1 MFRHE
6 SLSSFKTAV
15 LVELE
20 KTNQERDHIGIL
32 NLCNSNQHFGG
43 PGTPRRR
50 AVQKYIARL
59 KGDLSIEQY
68 AETLTEHGVQLSK
81 TTEKLLAMSSRQTR
95 SSRPQSIGSIYS
107 DDDLS
112 ETELLPIMMATP
124 NRRTSNRT
132 TPRTTSNRTTPNR
145 TPTNRTTH
153 DRATHNQHQPII
165 SPTRALVNS
174 FDEMKVSRNSGA
186 ASRPSEYII
195 PHPELETKGTVND
208 PHVFHAD
215 VESMEL
221 NGGYGFEVTLVND
234 VKHENKVHPVIY
246 VTIPC
251 MPGDHKK
258 YKAETTANVP
268 AEYKD
273 RALLISVPSVN
284 VISQNYEMSAVKF
297 DGATCTAS
305 MNERQKRLRAIRV
318 NNDRHRIYYLM
329 LTPEGFILDN
339 SVFCPGKK
347 ADIKRWTHNVF
358 PENKD
363 QNFFGKNQK
372 VSAHFVS
379 WRIALCGGEVVEE
392 ADDDDSY
399 DSY

>member
-347 ADIKRWTHNVF
+347 ADVKRWTHNVF